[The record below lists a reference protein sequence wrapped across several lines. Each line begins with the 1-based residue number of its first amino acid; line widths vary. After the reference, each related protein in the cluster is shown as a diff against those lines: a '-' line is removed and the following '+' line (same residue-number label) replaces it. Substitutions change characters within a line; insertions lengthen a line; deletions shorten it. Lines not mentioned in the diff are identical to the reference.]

1 MYSSLSLSEF
11 YDLTNTKYFIAR
23 EQGRPDQIIRYT
35 SPTGIS
41 VFENP
46 NARPRAWMTYTNEFV
61 SDASGETAGLERVEG
76 CENVGA
82 VSETAWTIQTTSLE
96 IETDCDGYL
105 VLADPYFVGWIAT
118 VDGVN
123 TPIRRYRNG
132 LRAVYVPAGES
143 TVEFRYEP
151 NSVVWGAWFT
161 GFGFLLCI
169 GAGAWL
175 RFGSS
180 HD

>member
-1 MYSSLSLSEF
+1 M
-11 YDLTNTKYFIAR
+11 
-23 EQGRPDQIIRYT
+23 
-35 SPTGIS
+35 
-41 VFENP
+41 
-46 NARPRAWMTYTNEFV
+46 
-61 SDASGETAGLERVEG
+61 
-76 CENVGA
+76 GA

-96 IETDCDGYL
+96 VETDCDGYL

-118 VDGVN
+118 LDGVN
-123 TPIRRYRNG
+123 TPVRRYRNA

-151 NSVVWGAWFT
+151 NSVIWGAWFT
-161 GFGFLLCI
+161 GLGFLLCI

-175 RFGSS
+175 KFGSS